1 MFKKDRHI
9 KEEPEDQRRPWE
21 SRKVEN
27 KCKVSFVRESG
38 YFLRSG
44 GTGLTD
50 QNRSSLVQ
58 YYALAVDSTSFRKK
72 LLHHSC
78 LLSHYITTSP
88 SSLAGKLLTE
98 RLASPQSQSES
109 AA

>member
-1 MFKKDRHI
+1 MEANYLSAFKKDRHI

-38 YFLRSG
+38 YSLCS

-58 YYALAVDSTSFRKK
+58 YYALAVDSTSFREK
-72 LLHHSC
+72 LLHRSC
-78 LLSHYITTSP
+78 LAMHCSSYNFTQFTGSSASHRTP
-88 SSLAGKLLTE
+88 C
-98 RLASPQSQSES
+98 
-109 AA
+109 

>member
-1 MFKKDRHI
+1 MEFVTIEDAEANYLSAFKKDRHI

-38 YFLRSG
+38 YFPCS

-50 QNRSSLVQ
+50 QSSSSLVQQ

-72 LLHHSC
+72 LPITLAWPC
-78 LLSHYITTSP
+78 ITAHYNFT
-88 SSLAGKLLTE
+88 
-98 RLASPQSQSES
+98 
-109 AA
+109 